1 MLILDGHRSPI
12 HALAFSPDSY
22 MLATGAKDGSL
33 RQWDAAGGCTEQA
46 PEDDGC
52 NGICFRSDG
61 SLVVASRQLRVK
73 SIGEEIVFG
82 RRSSPPSTTPAVFT
96 GVAVLDPGNLVV
108 GTGDRAK
115 PTPGSLEIFDVR
127 LNPRKPD
134 YPEPHG
140 VRAVAAHPPTRAFA
154 WTNGSRRA
162 AVRTLD
168 RQDPIHFN
176 LTHNGPAV
184 AFHPDGTMIAVAQEW
199 GARVFDLTRRQER
212 ATIKGHKGQVSSLA
226 FSPDGRY
233 LATGSW
239 DGTVRLWDPLTGAER
254 QSYQWPTGKVYAV
267 AYAPDGTRLAA
278 AGSSGTVVVWDT
290 E

>member
-1 MLILDGHRSPI
+1 MLILDGHQSSV

-22 MLATGAKDGSL
+22 QLASGSRDGSI
-33 RQWDAAGGCTEQA
+33 RIWDPAGGCTEGA
-46 PEDDGC
+46 PEEDGC
-52 NGICFRSDG
+52 NDICFRPDG
-61 SLVVASRQLRVK
+61 SLVVGSRQLRAT
-73 SIGEEIVFG
+73 SIGEELTFG
-82 RRSSPPSTTPAVFT
+82 RAPFPRGASAVFT

-115 PTPGSLEIFDVR
+115 PMPGSLEIFDAR
-127 LNPRKPD
+127 LTPRKPA

-162 AVRTLD
+162 TVRTLD
-168 RQDPIHFN
+168 RQDPTHFN

-199 GARVFDLTRRQER
+199 GAKVFDLPRRQER
-212 ATIKGHKGQVSSLA
+212 TAIKGHKGQVSSVA

-233 LATGSW
+233 LVTGSW

-254 QSYQWPTGKVYAV
+254 QSFQWPTGKVYAV
-267 AYAPDGTRLAA
+267 AYAPDVTRLAA
-278 AGSSGTVVVWDT
+278 AGSSGAVVVWDA